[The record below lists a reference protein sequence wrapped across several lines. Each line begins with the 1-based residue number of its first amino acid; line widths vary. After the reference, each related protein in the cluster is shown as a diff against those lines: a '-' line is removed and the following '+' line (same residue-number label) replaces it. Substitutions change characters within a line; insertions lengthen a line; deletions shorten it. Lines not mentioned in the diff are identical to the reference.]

1 MRLTAAALF
10 GAALLFL
17 CLPAPDARAQAGG
30 DGNWST
36 VEGRVTSAADTSTGI
51 SSATV
56 LVAGTNYGTSADAEG
71 RYRMRLPAG
80 AYLLRFSSVG
90 FETRTDS
97 VSLRA
102 GQTVRRDARLAPA
115 VEEMAVAEV
124 TADRE
129 ETPGAGVY
137 EIEGAHAETMPTPLP
152 DGFRTLK
159 TLPGVATQNELS
171 SQYSV
176 RGGGYNENLIFINGF
191 QVYMP
196 FRPRQGEQEGLGLWN
211 PQLTESARLY
221 AGGFPV
227 RYGGK
232 LSSALEVEYREPEG
246 PVSGQGA
253 ASTMDLSGSA
263 GASALGGNL
272 SWLVGVRRAR
282 AGRLFGTQELQGD
295 YTPDYADG
303 QATLSYQI
311 ADGHQLE
318 ALGLWANYDY
328 SLDPQ
333 AKQTYF
339 GTISMGRGPSNLQS
353 LFTEY
358 EGQETAGYST
368 GFGGLRLTDRLSGNV
383 RAEHEAAYY
392 RTTETEHV
400 DVRGSSVLTRIDP
413 ASGKSLGVLGVGEQH
428 NTADN
433 RVAVSTLTGRGR
445 YYSRGASRHAPEVG
459 WHVRRL
465 AFDDE
470 IDERTT
476 QTNARTDEESL
487 IRQINGTAELG
498 TWQAGAY
505 AQDVIDLLE
514 ERDRLLLT
522 AGVRTDYYAF
532 SEELT
537 VSPRLSAR
545 FEWTDQTTLN
555 AAAGVYH
562 QKPTYRELR
571 GRPPT
576 EEALD
581 DAGGRIEETLNRDLD
596 SQRSLQ
602 FILGGE
608 RFFPDRRLYLRAEAY
623 YSRLSNLVSY
633 EIDNVRVEY
642 SGRNDT
648 RGYTYGLDLQLRGEF
663 VPGLESW
670 FNYSYLVSKED
681 FYDEFEGAEGYRSG
695 WLPRPADQRHTFSAF
710 VQDYIPGDKTWKLH
724 LRALFGSGL
733 PYTPPVPGRRV
744 ADGVQAQ
751 KPGPRNNARYPEY
764 RRVDAGATKIIRLFD
779 QAVDGPMTMTLTAE
793 VLNLFDMTNTVA
805 YNWDANFNRIPTHLT
820 PRALNVRMRLK
831 F

>member
-1 MRLTAAALF
+1 MRWTAV
-10 GAALLFL
+10 LLKACL
-17 CLPAPDARAQAGG
+17 LLLWLPAADARAQAGN
-30 DGNWST
+30 DNWAT

-51 SSATV
+51 PSATV

-80 AYLLRFSSVG
+80 TYLLRFSSVG

-97 VSLRA
+97 VALQQ
-102 GQTVRRDARLAPA
+102 GQTIRRDARLVPA
-115 VEEMAVAEV
+115 VEAMKGVDV
-124 TADRE
+124 TADRGE
-129 ETPGAGVY
+129 PPGAGVY
-137 EIEGAHAETMPTPLP
+137 EIEEAHVETMPTPLP

-159 TLPGVATQNELS
+159 TLPGVATNNELS

-196 FRPRQGEQEGLGLWN
+196 VRPRQGEQEGLGLWN
-211 PQLTESARLY
+211 PQLTERARLY

-232 LSSALEVEYREPEG
+232 LSSALEVKYREPEG
-246 PVSGQGA
+246 TASGQVA
-253 ASTMDLSGSA
+253 ASTMDVSGSA
-263 GASALGGNL
+263 GASALDGDL

-282 AGRLFGTQELQGD
+282 PGRFFGTQELKGD
-295 YTPDYADG
+295 YAPDYADG
-303 QATLSYQI
+303 QAALSYQV
-311 ADGHQLE
+311 AEGHKLE
-318 ALGLWANYDY
+318 ALGLWATYDY
-328 SLDPQ
+328 SLDPR

-358 EGQETAGYST
+358 NGRETAGYAT
-368 GFGGLRLTDRLSGNV
+368 GFGGLRLTDRLSKNV
-383 RAEHEAAYY
+383 RVEHEAAYY
-392 RTTETEHV
+392 RTTETEQV
-400 DVRGSSVLTRIDP
+400 DVRGASVLTQIDP
-413 ASGKSLGVLGVGEQH
+413 ASGKSLGVIGVGEQH

-433 RVAVSTLTGRGR
+433 RVDVSTLTGRGR
-445 YYSRGASRHAPEVG
+445 YYYLGSDRHAPEAG

-465 AFDDE
+465 AFDDRL
-470 IDERTT
+470 DERST
-476 QTNARTDEESL
+476 QTNARTGEESV
-487 IRQINGTAELG
+487 IREIEGTAELG

-505 AQDVIDLLE
+505 AQDVIDVLPQ
-514 ERDRLLLT
+514 RDRLLLT
-522 AGVRTDYYAF
+522 AGVRADYYAF
-532 SEELT
+532 NEELT

-555 AAAGVYH
+555 AAAGMYH

-576 EEALD
+576 EALLD
-581 DAGGRIEETLNRDLD
+581 SLDGNIEETLNRNLQ

-602 FILGGE
+602 LIVGGE
-608 RFFPDRRLYLRAEAY
+608 RFFPERRLYLRAEAY
-623 YSRLSNLVSY
+623 YMRLANLVSY

-642 SGRNDT
+642 SGHNDAY
-648 RGYTYGLDLQLRGEF
+648 GHTYGLDLQLRGEF

-670 FNYSYLVSKED
+670 FNYSFLVSKEN
-681 FYDEFEGAEGYRSG
+681 FHERFEGEEGYRSG
-695 WLPRPADQRHTFSAF
+695 WRPRPADQRHTFSAF

-724 LRALFGSGL
+724 MRGLFGSGL
-733 PYTPPVPGRRV
+733 PYTPPVPGEQV
-744 ADGVQAQ
+744 TNSVQTQ
-751 KPGPRNNARYPEY
+751 QPGPRMDGRYPEY
-764 RRVDAGATKIIRLFD
+764 RRVDVGATKIIRLFD
-779 QAVDGPMTMTLTAE
+779 RAVSGPMTMTLTAE

-805 YNWDANFNRIPTHLT
+805 YNWDADFNRIPTHLT